1 MFVSVDCKTTGAFNK
16 DRALEFV
23 RRLESRPGHNSKTE
37 EAGLSESYPADP
49 TQNLVPETFPLW
61 LRIGGLGAA
70 GRAESKR
77 PHGPWPWLV
86 PLVCR

>member
-37 EAGLSESYPADP
+37 EARLNKPGSAQSEVLFYFRGVFQTTD
-49 TQNLVPETFPLW
+49 Q
-61 LRIGGLGAA
+61 GGVVH
-70 GRAESKR
+70 AESSR
-77 PHGPWPWLV
+77 WHPTTTRIPFNHPVRG
-86 PLVCR
+86 